1 MADLRVYRESTRYVY
16 ATITSATDPS
26 TGGVWMAVVP
36 QGIPAATSHLHE
48 AEWVPG
54 ETWTTQ
60 RRRARLLIGPES
72 AVGQL
77 AAGAYRVYSKTD
89 LGAEVPFEP
98 EPGRLLI
105 TTESGTVNTDPHEL
119 AAVAFTGHYD
129 DLIGTPDA
137 GVPFLPLTGGTVTG
151 PITWNGTPTVD
162 GHLAPKS
169 YVDDAV
175 AAAGGGTS
183 ANLPLFDVEE
193 YGAVG
198 DGTTDDYLAIRAA
211 WDAMLASSVGGLIYF
226 PRAVTYRVDADV
238 AGRLT
243 VSVDEA
249 RALFP
254 IPMRSRALTKLTYGL
269 WGVGEPYAVR
279 AADLGGTP
287 GQVQTASVL
296 RVDYSTPFTW
306 SATDGLPSIV
316 GATDADMTDSEGNTF
331 SNVHFTVGNLIIRQP
346 VNPSLCALN
355 LEQCSTVRL
364 RDVAVDVN
372 AVLDDIP
379 QPTHPTGAG
388 ILLPRSNNNV
398 VVDVGHVRVEGH
410 YIALTL
416 TEHLRADSVVPLRCL
431 IGLAVRR
438 PCSHNGLVHH
448 VKLEQ
453 CPWGISGY
461 DPSGESPDGGVV
473 PIPGWTGVIGFLDV
487 EDYAYNG
494 AAPWIYAPVEGA
506 HINDSEG
513 KFRGEISFFHR
524 VNSEPPSPTGIGI
537 GPGGGSSSLYV
548 IGPSGTNSPIAIYG
562 ENHGVQA
569 QRLASPNAPAVNL
582 YRLWDAV
589 TGPST
594 SAVDTGAINLGTK
607 VQVTA
612 AAEAV
617 RIAFW
622 KVADVTGAITGRL
635 WRKDGSTYTQVG
647 SDVTFEFDP
656 GFEGW
661 VFAELPEPVD
671 LEVSTDPD
679 VDPVYIPTVRFPNR
693 WPFTGSYWD
702 SGAGGSGLIAGPL
715 RAYSNADAGGQ
726 GVFSN
731 GLLSVPPATSGGGG
745 GYWVDL
751 EVRSAV

>member
-1 MADLRVYRESTRYVY
+1 MTDVRMYRLSTDYVY
-16 ATITSATDPS
+16 ATVTSATDPS
-26 TGGVWMAVVP
+26 GSSVWMAVKPFGVP
-36 QGIPAATSHLHE
+36 AGDSDLLP

-54 ETWTTQ
+54 ETWAHG
-60 RRRARLLIGPES
+60 RRRARLLVGPES
-72 AVGQL
+72 DLGPL
-77 AAGAYRVYSKTD
+77 APGSYRVWSKTD
-89 LGAEVPFEP
+89 LDPRVPFADESY
-98 EPGRLLI
+98 RLLI
-105 TTESGTVNTDPHEL
+105 TSGSTVTPPATPAL
-119 AAVAFTGHYD
+119 AAVAFSGEYD
-129 DLIGTPDA
+129 DLIGKP
-137 GVPFLPLTGGTVTG
+137 
-151 PITWNGTPTVD
+151 PTS
-162 GHLAPKS
+162 GN
-169 YVDDAV
+169 
-175 AAAGGGTS
+175 GTS
-183 ANLPLFDVEE
+183 ATLPLFNVET

-198 DGTTDDYLAIRAA
+198 DGTTDDFPAIRAA
-211 WDAMLASSVGGLIYF
+211 WDAMLASPVGGLVYF
-226 PRAVTYRVDADV
+226 PRAVTYRVDAAV
-238 AGRLT
+238 VGRLA
-243 VSVDEA
+243 VSLDDA

-254 IPMRSRALTKLTYGL
+254 IPMRSRALAKLSYGL
-269 WGVGEPYAVR
+269 LGVGEPYAVR

-296 RVDYSTPFTW
+296 RVDYGTPFAW

-316 GATDADMTDSEGNTF
+316 GATDADMTDPEGNTF

-364 RDVAVDVN
+364 RDVRVDVN

-379 QPTHPTGAG
+379 EPTHPTGAG

-398 VVDVGHVRVEGH
+398 VVDCGHILVEGH
-410 YIALTL
+410 YTGLTL
-416 TEHLRADSVVPLRCL
+416 TEHLRCDSVIPLRCK

-461 DPSGESPDGGVV
+461 DPSGTEPDGGVV
-473 PIPGWTGVIGFLDV
+473 PIPGWTGVIGYLDI

-494 AAPWIYAPVEGA
+494 TVPWIYAPTAGA
-506 HINDSEG
+506 HVNDAEG
-513 KFRGEISFFHR
+513 KFRGEIGFCHR
-524 VNSEPPSPTGIGI
+524 VNSEPPSPTGIGV

-562 ENHGVQA
+562 ENHDVA
-569 QRLASPNAPAVNL
+569 ATRLASPNAPAVNL

-589 TGPST
+589 TGPAT
-594 SAVDTGAINLGTK
+594 SAVDAGAINLGTK

-612 AAEAV
+612 ASEAT

-647 SDVTFEFDP
+647 SDVTFSFDP
-656 GFEGW
+656 AFEGW
-661 VFAELPEPVD
+661 VFAEFSTPVA
-671 LEVSTDPD
+671 LEVATGPMTGA
-679 VDPVYIPTVRFPNR
+679 VYIPTVHFPDR

-702 SGAGGSGLIAGPL
+702 SGAGGSGVISGPL
-715 RAYSNADAGGQ
+715 RAYSNIDAGGQ
-726 GVFSN
+726 GVFSSGAITN
-731 GLLSVPPATSGGGG
+731 PPTTSGSGG

-751 EVRSAV
+751 EIRSAV

>member
-1 MADLRVYRESTRYVY
+1 MTDVRMYRRSTRYVY
-16 ATITSATDPS
+16 ATVHSSEDPS
-26 TGGVWMAVVP
+26 SGPVWMAVKPFGVP
-36 QGIPAATSHLHE
+36 AGDSDLLE

-54 ETWTTQ
+54 ETWTNGQ
-60 RRRARLLIGPES
+60 RRARVLVGPES
-72 AVGQL
+72 DTGQL
-77 AAGAYRVYSKTD
+77 APGSYRVYYKTD
-89 LGAEVPFEP
+89 LDPEVPFEP
-98 EPGRLLI
+98 VDYRLLI
-105 TTESGTVNTDPHEL
+105 TSESTVFPPATPAL
-119 AAVAFTGHYD
+119 AAVAFSGEYD
-129 DLIGTPDA
+129 DLIG
-137 GVPFLPLTGGTVTG
+137 
-151 PITWNGTPTVD
+151 
-162 GHLAPKS
+162 AP
-169 YVDDAV
+169 
-175 AAAGGGTS
+175 AGGGSGGGAGT
-183 ANLPLFDVEE
+183 LPLFNVET

-198 DGTTDDYLAIRAA
+198 DGSTDDYPAIRAA
-211 WDAMLASSVGGLIYF
+211 WDAMLASEVGGLVYF
-226 PRAVTYRVDADV
+226 PRAVTYRVNAAV
-238 AGRLT
+238 GGRLT
-243 VSVDEA
+243 VSSDDA

-254 IPMRSRALTKLTYGL
+254 IPMRSRALPKLAYGL
-269 WGVGEPYAVR
+269 LGVGEPYAVR
-279 AADLGGTP
+279 AADLGASP

-296 RVDYSTPFTW
+296 RVDYSTPFAW

-316 GATDADMTDSEGNTF
+316 GATDADMTDSSGNTF
-331 SNVHFTVGNLIIRQP
+331 SQVHFTVGNLIIRQP
-346 VNPSLCALN
+346 VDPSMCALN
-355 LEQCSTVRL
+355 LEQCSTVRIRDL
-364 RDVAVDVN
+364 RVDVD

-379 QPTHPTGAG
+379 EPTHPTGAA

-398 VVDVGHVRVEGH
+398 AVDVGHLVVEGH
-410 YIALTL
+410 YTGLTL
-416 TEHLRADSVVPLRCL
+416 TEHLRCDTVIPLRCK

-473 PIPGWTGVIGFLDV
+473 PIPGWTGVIGYLDI

-494 AAPWIYAPVEGA
+494 TVPWIYAPTAGA
-506 HINDSEG
+506 HINDAEG
-513 KFRGEISFFHR
+513 RFHGEIGFLGR
-524 VNSEPPSPTGIGI
+524 INSEPPSPTGIGI
-537 GPGGGSSSLYV
+537 GPGGGSASLYV
-548 IGPSGTNSPIAIYG
+548 IGPSGTNSPIGIYG

-594 SAVDTGAINLGTK
+594 SAVDSAAINLGTK

-622 KVADVTGAITGRL
+622 KPADVVGVTEGRL
-635 WRKDGSTYTQVG
+635 WRKDGDVYTQVG
-647 SDVTFEFDP
+647 GNVAFSFDP
-656 GFEGW
+656 SFEGW
-661 VFAELPEPVD
+661 VFAELPDPVD
-671 LEVSTDPD
+671 LEVG
-679 VDPVYIPTVRFPNR
+679 VVYIPTVRFPVR

-702 SGAGGSGLIAGPL
+702 SGAGGSGIIAGPL

-731 GLLSVPPATSGGGG
+731 GALTVPPSTSGGGG

-751 EVRSAV
+751 EVRSAA